1 MRKQK
6 PISYTEDK
14 IKELLINQYFEEAM
28 QDLDNNNVNIN
39 HLERI
44 FTDETYYKAMKIVPL
59 LERKVLYLSYIENC
73 RLNEICKRLKLE
85 KKQVVSL
92 KSKGI
97 THFKNNLA
105 LLYKVNN
112 SKKGGN
118 G

>member
-85 KKQVVSL
+85 KKQVV
-92 KSKGI
+92 
-97 THFKNNLA
+97 NL
-105 LLYKVNN
+105 
-112 SKKGGN
+112 
-118 G
+118 